1 MNEGLNYIDGAW
13 RGPESDEWTTAV
25 NPADT
30 AQRLGRV
37 ARSTPGDV
45 ARAVEAAHRAL
56 PSWRDLP
63 GVRRGELLAK
73 AARLVEERAD
83 EIARTMTREMGKT
96 FAEARAET
104 LRGAAILN
112 YYAGEG
118 TRADGEHIPPSDGK
132 SLLYTR
138 RIPLG
143 VVGLITPWN
152 FPVAI
157 PLWKLAPALV
167 YGNTVVLKPASNAS
181 LTASALIATIA
192 KAGFPPGVINLVHGS
207 GGTVGDALLSHP
219 LLQGISFTG
228 SNAIGKDIAVKAA
241 ARGLKY
247 QLEMGGKN
255 SVIVM
260 EDADLEQAAD
270 LVVSGAMKSAGQKC
284 TATSKVIVMKPVAE
298 RFTELLLARLR
309 AIRLGDGMDPD
320 VYSGPSATPEQQ
332 RSVLAHIRKG
342 LEEGARLLHG
352 GKAPEDPALA
362 KGCFVE
368 PTLFADVTPEMSL
381 AKEEIFG
388 PVLAV
393 MTAQSLEEAIAVA
406 NGTEY
411 GLSAAIFTKRLDAV
425 MTFLRGIEAGMI
437 KVNAETAGVEYQA
450 PFGGLKRSGSHSRE
464 QGRAAIEFYTHT
476 QTVSISL

>member
-1 MNEGLNYIDGAW
+1 MNEALNYIDGSW
-13 RGPESDEWTTAV
+13 REPESGQWTTAV
-25 NPADT
+25 NPADS
-30 AQRLGRV
+30 AERLGRV

-45 ARAVEAAHRAL
+45 ARATEAAHRAL
-56 PSWRDLP
+56 PGWRGLP
-63 GVRRGELLAK
+63 GARRGELLAK

-83 EIARTMTREMGKT
+83 GIARTMTKEMGKT

-118 TRADGEHIPPSDGK
+118 MRADGEHIPPSDGK

-157 PLWKLAPALV
+157 PLWKLAPALA
-167 YGNTVVLKPASNAS
+167 YGNTAVLKPASNAS
-181 LTASALIATIA
+181 ITASLLIAAIA
-192 KAGFPPGVINLVHGS
+192 EAGLPPGVVNLVHGA
-207 GGTVGDALLSHP
+207 GGTVGNALVDHP

-228 SNAIGKDIAVKAA
+228 SNAIGKDIAVRAA

-284 TATSKVIVMKPVAE
+284 TATSKAIVMKPVADA
-298 RFTELLLARLR
+298 FTELLLARVR

-320 VYSGPSATPEQQ
+320 VYSGPAATPEQQ
-332 RSVLAHIRKG
+332 RSVLGHISRG
-342 LEEGARLLHG
+342 VEEGARLLHG
-352 GKAPEDPALA
+352 GKAPENRQLA
-362 KGCFVE
+362 NGCYVE
-368 PTLFADVTPEMSL
+368 PTLFADVTPDMSL

-393 MTAQSLEEAIAVA
+393 MTAESLDEAIAVA

-411 GLSAAIFTKRLDAV
+411 GLSAAIFTKRLDYI
-425 MTFLRGIEAGMI
+425 MPFLRDIEAGMI